1 MNIFAKTAG
10 KKNANRLAGRIREGY
25 KTLISEEEVCISRVG
40 IILLIIN
47 VQWNVA
53 NRRVTDCHSDKLS
66 QLKIRDLIRR
76 T

>member
-10 KKNANRLAGRIREGY
+10 KKNANRLAGRIKEGY

-47 VQWNVA
+47 
-53 NRRVTDCHSDKLS
+53 D
-66 QLKIRDLIRR
+66 
-76 T
+76 